1 MGIFSKFKRRA
12 LRRED
17 GSSQVY
23 SPRTGSPVPAS
34 FPDAGM
40 GLNVSPVYRCVN
52 FLADS
57 VANLPFRYQRMRD
70 GVFVDDAA
78 GRLNYLL
85 GVQPDACYG
94 ASDFWRQLVRCLL
107 LKGNAY
113 IVPVYDPALMDYGR
127 LALVNPDCVS
137 HDVFTDRY
145 EVHDLVAGV
154 NGTFAEEDILHVKNY
169 SLDGKRGISTIA
181 FARLAIGTA
190 YAGDRETLNRFEN
203 GGNVRGLVSNDS
215 SVRGFGEYQDSEL
228 SKTAVDL
235 DAKFSSGQKIV
246 SLPGQVQFSP
256 ISLSSTD
263 MQFLETRKFG
273 VKDICRFFGVH
284 PSFVFEDSSSNY
296 KSAENANV
304 AFLSSGLNPILTKI
318 EDEFQRKLVPESL
331 AFKRRFIFDRR
342 GIYSTDL
349 ASKVAYQI
357 KTIQAGI
364 YSVNDWRRAE
374 NLPEVEGGD
383 RVLVSANLKPLQDVS
398 EDSMQANQGENANE
412 NDKMQT
418 KNANENDKD
427 ERR

>member
-1 MGIFSKFKRRA
+1 
-12 LRRED
+12 
-17 GSSQVY
+17 
-23 SPRTGSPVPAS
+23 
-34 FPDAGM
+34 
-40 GLNVSPVYRCVN
+40 
-52 FLADS
+52 
-57 VANLPFRYQRMRD
+57 
-70 GVFVDDAA
+70 
-78 GRLNYLL
+78 
-85 GVQPDACYG
+85 
-94 ASDFWRQLVRCLL
+94 
-107 LKGNAY
+107 
-113 IVPVYDPALMDYGR
+113 
-127 LALVNPDCVS
+127 
-137 HDVFTDRY
+137 
-145 EVHDLVAGV
+145 
-154 NGTFAEEDILHVKNY
+154 
-169 SLDGKRGISTIA
+169 
-181 FARLAIGTA
+181 
-190 YAGDRETLNRFEN
+190 
-203 GGNVRGLVSNDS
+203 
-215 SVRGFGEYQDSEL
+215 
-228 SKTAVDL
+228 
-235 DAKFSSGQKIV
+235 
-246 SLPGQVQFSP
+246 
-256 ISLSSTD
+256 

-349 ASKVAYQI
+349 ASKVDYQF

-398 EDSMQANQGENANE
+398 EDSMQANQDENANE